1 MGKSPIPKTDYVIDL
16 LSYVMGGHFT
26 RGFYCINLPLCD
38 SC

>member
-1 MGKSPIPKTDYVIDL
+1 MGKSPIGL
-16 LSYVMGGHFT
+16 CNLSAELRYGRVT